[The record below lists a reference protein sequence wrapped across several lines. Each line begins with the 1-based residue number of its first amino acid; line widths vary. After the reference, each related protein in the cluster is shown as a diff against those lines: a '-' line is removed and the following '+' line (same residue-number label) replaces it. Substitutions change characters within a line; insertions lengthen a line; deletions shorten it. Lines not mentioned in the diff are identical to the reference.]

1 MVKLSDVE
9 VGKVFKYSYGPV
21 QRDNLKSYAKI
32 SGDYNNIHIDDAYAD
47 DMGLKGVIAHGCY
60 SLAMV
65 GQCLL
70 DFVGDGGEVI
80 NIYGEMR
87 GMVRPLDDWLIS
99 LTIESIET
107 EKGIVTLKYVEES
120 KTLIKIEKGGE
131 TIKSFEA
138 DQREWVTE
146 KDITKG
152 LIKTEE
158 TAEGILH
165 YRLREAIPG
174 RAKVRLEN

>member
-1 MVKLSDVE
+1 MVKLSEVE
-9 VGKVFKYSYGPV
+9 VGKEFKYQYGPV
-21 QRDNLKSYAKI
+21 ERENLKKYAKI

-47 DMGLKGVIAHGCY
+47 EMGLKGVIAHGCY

-87 GMVRPLDDWLIS
+87 GMVRPGDDWLIS
-99 LTIESIET
+99 LTIDSIEDD
-107 EKGIVTLKYVEES
+107 IVKLTYVEKS
-120 KTLIKIEKGGE
+120 KTLIKIEKDGQI
-131 TIKSFEA
+131 IKSFEA
-138 DQREWVTE
+138 DQREWITE
-146 KDITKG
+146 KDIAKG
-152 LIKTEE
+152 FLKTEE

-165 YRLREAIPG
+165 FRLREAIPG
-174 RAKVRLEN
+174 RAKVRLEK